1 MVKRFDNGIDLS
13 EFLWSAARH
22 AGAAELIN
30 GAGDPMLQSYLLQII
45 REHNSAIEQLSE
57 RLSAVTQFQF
67 SENLSI
73 VWRGNNLWCVV
84 DRSGLVLNADGEW
97 EYEPNPSS
105 RTDDFKARTRFS
117 LEQAFARAK
126 VDALSGQQ

>member
-1 MVKRFDNGIDLS
+1 MVKRFENGIDLS
-13 EFLWSAARH
+13 ELLWSAARH
-22 AGAAELIN
+22 DEAVELIN
-30 GAGDPMLQSYLLQII
+30 GAGDPMLQACLLQII

-73 VWRGNNLWCVV
+73 VWRGDNLWCVV

-105 RTDDFKARTRFS
+105 RTDGFRARTRFS
-117 LEQAFARAK
+117 LEQAFERAK
-126 VDALSGQQ
+126 ADALSGQQ